1 MIKKAYFGRNV
12 LQAIDARSQIL
23 DIEESLKG
31 DKYAMIRDFYLQ
43 RKAFQ
48 IAEKKGDSNDIS
60 FISMLMIPMNHLQMS
75 NNFIIILLQI

>member
-1 MIKKAYFGRNV
+1 M
-12 LQAIDARSQIL
+12 LQAVDARSQIL

-48 IAEKKGDSNDIS
+48 IAEKHGDSADIS
-60 FISMLMIPMNHLQMS
+60 FISDEDDTNDS
-75 NNFIIILLQI
+75 SADDK